1 MNYIS
6 VACGC
11 LRFIVSFRFFSS
23 SLNSLV
29 KRLIDDKHKTLKDL
43 KKEIVGDD
51 IVLNIVNK
59 LESLVN
65 IKKTIE
71 DLKRFSR

>member
-11 LRFIVSFRFFSS
+11 LRFIDSFRFLSS

-51 IVLNIVNK
+51 IVLNIVNE

-65 IKKTIE
+65 NKKTIE